1 MHGSSQYDEC
11 YTCRYARIINHVL
24 EPSLQHGSRV
34 YEEQVLGC
42 LVCAKRI
49 LRWREIQ
56 GAAFR
61 LYITST
67 DKIVERGL
75 V

>member
-1 MHGSSQYDEC
+1 MHGSSQYDEY
-11 YTCRYARIINHVL
+11 YTCRYAPIISHVI

-42 LVCAKRI
+42 LVCANRI

-56 GAAFR
+56 GAVFQ

-67 DKIVERGL
+67 DKTVEPGL